1 MTTSHKSASV
11 LAAAFSVS
19 AMVAVSLLPGRAMAG
34 GPPQEL
40 APFFALG
47 EFRAG
52 VFAASL
58 EDTPAEGDY
67 AINAELL
74 FGRPFNR
81 AAGDTLRDFFLNPR
95 PHIGFTLSPDD
106 GTNQLYAGF
115 TWELRLTDR
124 VFVEA
129 SFGGALHDGPTG
141 SNDPDSYGCALNF
154 RESASIGVDLSE
166 RWRVMAT
173 IDHMSNA
180 GLCGGQNQG
189 LTNAG
194 VRLGYRW

>member
-1 MTTSHKSASV
+1 MTSFRSASV
-11 LAAAFSVS
+11 LAVAFSLSVI
-19 AMVAVSLLPGRAMAG
+19 AAVSLLPGRAMAG
-34 GPPQEL
+34 GPPEEL
-40 APFFALG
+40 APYFAIG
-47 EFRAG
+47 EFRIGA
-52 VFAASL
+52 FEASL
-58 EDTPAEGDY
+58 EDTPDEGDY

-74 FGRPFNR
+74 FGRPFDR
-81 AAGDTLRDFFLNPR
+81 AAGDTLRDFFFSPR

-141 SNDPDSYGCALNF
+141 SNDNDSYGCALNF
-154 RESASIGVDLSE
+154 RESASIGVDLTE
-166 RWRVMAT
+166 RIRLMAT

-180 GLCGGQNQG
+180 GLCDQNQG